1 MKFISK
7 REVKRRVFNAVLME
21 SFSKFHNMCCT
32 GDKILNEKEIP
43 ANAKQMS
50 DAFFCDMTGC
60 DKKSIDQT
68 KDTLSEAVTFVKDWI
83 VLAEQ
88 IADAKAAVAKEEGLD
103 IPDSQEVEL
112 GEHDKV
118 LIDKLFDE
126 KNPKLQADV
135 VRDDTVKALIAEDKK
150 AQEIRDALDIA
161 NSQISAGTDPK
172 TVDESVKRLASRGPT
187 SLMNAILNSYSGLA
201 VRKVNEEADD
211 PVSVGTVMSEH
222 ADLIKTNAVMMYTLF
237 EATSVLGIHKFSKKE
252 IKEYSDR
259 LYYGKN

>member
-1 MKFISK
+1 MKLISN
-7 REVKRRVFNAVLME
+7 REFKRRVFNAALME
-21 SFSKFHNMCCT
+21 AFSKFHMMCCT

-43 ANAKQMS
+43 ANAKKMS
-50 DAFFCDMTGC
+50 DAFFCDITGC
-60 DKKSIDQT
+60 DKKTIDQT
-68 KDTLSEAVTFVKDWI
+68 KDTLSEAVTLVKDWI
-83 VLAEQ
+83 ILAEQ
-88 IADAKAAVAKEEGLD
+88 IADTKAAIAKEEDMD

-150 AQEIRDALDIA
+150 AQEIRNALDIA
-161 NSQISAGTDPK
+161 NSQVSAGTDPK

-201 VRKVNEEADD
+201 VRKMNEDADK
-211 PVSVGTVMSEH
+211 PVSVGAAMSEH

-237 EATSVLGIHKFSKKE
+237 EAVSVLGIHKFNKNE
-252 IKEYSDR
+252 IKEISDR
-259 LYYGKN
+259 LYYGK

>member
-1 MKFISK
+1 MKLISN
-7 REVKRRVFNAVLME
+7 REFKRRVFNAALME
-21 SFSKFHNMCCT
+21 SFSKFHMMCCT
-32 GDKILNEKEIP
+32 GDQILNEKEVP
-43 ANAKQMS
+43 VNAKKMADS
-50 DAFFCDMTGC
+50 FFCDMTGC
-60 DKKSIDQT
+60 DKKTIDQT
-68 KDTLSEAVTFVKDWI
+68 KESLSEAVTFVKDWI
-83 VLAEQ
+83 ILAEQ
-88 IADAKAAVAKEEGLD
+88 IADTKAAIAKEEDMD

-161 NSQISAGTDPK
+161 NSQVSAGSNPK
-172 TVDESVKRLASRGPT
+172 AVDESVKRIASRGPT

-201 VRKVNEEADD
+201 VRKVNEDAEK

-237 EATSVLGIHKFSKKE
+237 EAASVLGIHKFSKKE
-252 IKEYSDR
+252 IKEISDK
-259 LYYGKN
+259 LYYGER